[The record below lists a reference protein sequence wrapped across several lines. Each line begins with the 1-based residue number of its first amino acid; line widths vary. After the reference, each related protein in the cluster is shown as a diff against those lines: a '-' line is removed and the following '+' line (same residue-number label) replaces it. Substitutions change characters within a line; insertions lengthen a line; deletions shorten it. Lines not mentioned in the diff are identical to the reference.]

1 MTRGIGGTNE
11 SHVDG
16 SHVTEVLLVLFDYD
30 TPRYV
35 HTGYGS
41 ITWDGN
47 VYLGL
52 GTLADVDTVKESD
65 SLKPNKV
72 TFTLNGLDADWIAE
86 ALAAGR
92 YGDRITVYAGYRNA
106 GGALIADPWI
116 VFAGTHE
123 NANIQLGALNSI
135 KVTARNDLARL
146 SEINGRKYTNEEQQR
161 LFAGDTGLSF
171 VADVIDKELIWRGG
185 PISNW
190 DNTNNQESRDERESG
205 AHPDE

>member
-1 MTRGIGGTNE
+1 MTRSIGATNVA
-11 SHVDG
+11 HVDG
-16 SHVTEVLLVLFDYD
+16 SHVTDVLLVLFDYD

-47 VYLGL
+47 VYLGV

-72 TFTLNGLDADWIAE
+72 TLTLNGLDAAWITE
-86 ALAAGR
+86 ALEAGR
-92 YGDRITVYAGYRNA
+92 YGDRITIYAGYRDA
-106 GGALIADPWI
+106 GGALIADPWT
-116 VFAGTHE
+116 VFVGTHE
-123 NANIQLGALNSI
+123 FANIQLGAANSI

-171 VADVIDKELIWRGG
+171 VADVIDKDLIWRGG
-185 PISNW
+185 PVSNW
-190 DNTNNQESRDERESG
+190 DNTNNAETNDEQNSG